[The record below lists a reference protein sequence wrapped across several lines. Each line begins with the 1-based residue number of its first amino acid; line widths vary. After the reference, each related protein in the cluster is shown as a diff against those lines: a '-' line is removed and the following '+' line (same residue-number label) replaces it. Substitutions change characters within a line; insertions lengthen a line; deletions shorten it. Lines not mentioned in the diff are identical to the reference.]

1 MKNHQLL
8 SSIEVLRYRYRHFS
22 KKKKGEVLEDLKARF
37 SVDRKYLVR
46 LLARKSGG
54 RPKTPLK
61 TGRPSKYGDASFQS
75 ALRKVWKITYFMCG
89 RYLKIAM
96 PDWLPSIEEKYG
108 AFTLDVRDR
117 LLKISAAT
125 IDRHL
130 RPQKGVHG
138 KCFTRPGSII
148 RNEIPLQ
155 GPVWDI
161 SIPGYIECD
170 TVAHCGGSMLGDFIN
185 SVTTVD
191 IASTWTEVRGT
202 WGRGSTGVLEQLKS
216 IEGSLP
222 FAVLGYD
229 ADNGGEVLNW
239 HIINYFH
246 EREVPAAVTRSR
258 SYMKNDNAH
267 VEQKNNTVPRRY
279 LGYERLDCQDILPL
293 VNHYYKDILCPLLN
307 HFYPSNKLKDKQLIE
322 SKRKR
327 FYDKPMTPYARI
339 MHSEYISQQ
348 EKDKL
353 KAAHVLLNPVELRIQ
368 EHSVRKQIDSMMKQF
383 RSNRQNSNLKI
394 NDFLPTKSRILSELP

>member
-8 SSIEVLRYRYRHFS
+8 SGIEVLRYRYRHFS
-22 KKKKGEVLEDLKARF
+22 KKKKGEVLDELTMRF

-46 LLARKSGG
+46 LLARKNGG

-61 TGRPSKYGDASFQS
+61 SGRPSQYGDASFQS

-96 PDWLPSIEEKYG
+96 PDWLPSIEERYG
-108 AFTLDVRDR
+108 AFTPDIHDR

-125 IDRHL
+125 IDRLL

-148 RNEIPLQ
+148 RSEIPLQ
-155 GPVWDI
+155 GPAWDI

-202 WGRGSTGVLEQLKS
+202 WGRGSSGVYCITPTETLRKLANVLLPIRILAGPRSEEETMSEKKKRRNWTASEKLRIVLAGLDGTVEVS
-216 IEGSLP
+216 ELCRREG
-222 FAVLGYD
+222 
-229 ADNGGEVLNW
+229 
-239 HIINYFH
+239 IN
-246 EREVPAAVTRSR
+246 PT
-258 SYMKNDNAH
+258 
-267 VEQKNNTVPRRY
+267 Q
-279 LGYERLDCQDILPL
+279 
-293 VNHYYKDILCPLLN
+293 YYGWK
-307 HFYPSNKLKDKQLIE
+307 KQLLGSAAEVIDAA
-322 SKRKR
+322 SV
-327 FYDKPMTPYARI
+327 KPSAKEQRL
-339 MHSEYISQQ
+339 EADLRRA
-348 EKDKL
+348 KDVIAEITAENLDL
-353 KAAHVLLNPVELRIQ
+353 K
-368 EHSVRKQIDSMMKQF
+368 KG
-383 RSNRQNSNLKI
+383 
-394 NDFLPTKSRILSELP
+394 LSG